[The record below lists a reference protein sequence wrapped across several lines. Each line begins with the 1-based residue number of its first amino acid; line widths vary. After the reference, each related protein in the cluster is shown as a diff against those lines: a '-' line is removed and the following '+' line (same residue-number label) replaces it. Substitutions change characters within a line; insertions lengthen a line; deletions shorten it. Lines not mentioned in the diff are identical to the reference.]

1 MINEKLVNKNRLT
14 IIKHD
19 IIYKVGDNMDNKNIV
34 IDINSIATTKLL
46 MDSECDKLVALLNKY
61 KGMFEETKTIYDTE
75 SATLYRTIA
84 TKYIDYMIEY
94 INNNFKVYVNSLD
107 DIKKTYVNEINALSS
122 KIGGTE

>member
-1 MINEKLVNKNRLT
+1 
-14 IIKHD
+14 
-19 IIYKVGDNMDNKNIV
+19 MDNKNIV
-34 IDINSIATTKLL
+34 IDVNSIATTKLL
-46 MDSECDKLVALLNKY
+46 MDSECDKLISLLNKY
-61 KGMFEETKTIYDTE
+61 RGMFEETKAIYDTE

-107 DIKKTYVNEINALSS
+107 DIKKTYVNEINTLSS